1 MAWHRDV
8 ALALAAVA
16 AAPLAAQPAA
26 GPAPETLRPDAD
38 AQVQDGAWVVEID
51 ELRRQGELGGKL
63 FGMAGGDPAVN
74 GLYTYL
80 AFPGMGGDA
89 WRIFRIGNFLSY
101 RIASE
106 APGRVLLRVRENVM
120 NEDGEIGTRT
130 RRIALSWTPGADG
143 APPASVRMTPVP

>member
-1 MAWHRDV
+1 MAWYRTL
-8 ALALAAVA
+8 ALALAAIA

-26 GPAPETLRPDAD
+26 RPAAETLQPDAD
-38 AQVQDGAWVVEID
+38 PQVQDGAWVVEID

-74 GLYTYL
+74 GLHTYL

-101 RIASE
+101 RIVSE
-106 APGRVLLRVRENVM
+106 APGRVLLRVRENVV
-120 NEDGEIGTRT
+120 DAHGEIGSRT
-130 RRIALSWTPGADG
+130 RRIALSWAPGADG
-143 APPASVRMTPVP
+143 AAPASVSLSPVP